1 MKTLPPP
8 PKRPQLCLT
17 SLLVSPTPPLIF
29 LSFFVYVIMYF
40 SFDGSNFKRIKKF
53 SSDHRL
59 NTAAS
64 KPIGLKAENPF
75 TPPSNICRKSQITN
89 QPKRGDQG
97 VHKRGNT
104 RERKNQWLVVEVI
117 SRKHD
122 SFFDTILQRD
132 IMSEITL
139 NSMFNVK

>member
-1 MKTLPPP
+1 MFTQFKPDSVKAKHMLQQENPTPSS
-8 PKRPQLCLT
+8 KT
-17 SLLVSPTPPLIF
+17 SLVVSNFSSCLSYSSLNF
-29 LSFFVYVIMYF
+29 SLSFFVYVIMYF

-104 RERKNQWLVVEVI
+104 RERKN
-117 SRKHD
+117 
-122 SFFDTILQRD
+122 
-132 IMSEITL
+132 
-139 NSMFNVK
+139 